1 MPDYLGY
8 ERAFK
13 NFGISYTIEPGAY
26 ERGHGDLNGV
36 KFIVI
41 HHTAGGNDSGDIR
54 IVRDGRSDL
63 PGPLSQIVLKRSGQP
78 HIIAVGVSWQAY
90 GTINFKG
97 VPAGSGNYW
106 SLGIE
111 GVSNGYND
119 WTAEQ
124 RREYPRIVA
133 ALLKDM
139 GLPSDAWI
147 FHRDYQPGEKIDP
160 AGFTKEWFASEV
172 NKYYNGGGSVAPVKG
187 DIAIK
192 RDQSPWLGKKLIAE
206 EEWVTPDKIGRFTP
220 YENGSIYWTPAT
232 KACALSKEMLDKYA
246 TVGYEA
252 GFLKY
257 PITDVAD
264 SASGKGRYQI
274 FQGGSMYWTEKNGT
288 RIVTGAIG
296 SKWAEQNWEH
306 GELGMPISDEIKLPD
321 EKGVI
326 QVFEGGHIYY
336 SPDTGAHIIK
346 GLIWDRFS
354 KEDYEKYLGYPTTDE
369 IGFPTRKGK
378 FQIFQF
384 GHIYWLEGRDK
395 AFAVYSDFMDL
406 YERMGYENGRLGFVI
421 SNKERVEGT
430 ENTWVQH
437 FEGGTIQINRNTK
450 ETILFLDGE
459 EILV

>member
-1 MPDYLGY
+1 MGDYLGY

-13 NFGISYTIEPGAY
+13 NAGISYTVEPGAY
-26 ERGHGDLNGV
+26 SRGHGDLKEV
-36 KFIVI
+36 RFIVI
-41 HHTAGGNDSGDIR
+41 HHTASANNDAAGINP
-54 IVRDGRSDL
+54 VRDGVAGL
-63 PGPLSQIVLKRSGQP
+63 EGPLAQLCLKRNGQP
-78 HIIAVGVSWQAY
+78 HLIAVGVCWHAY
-90 GTINFKG
+90 GEIDFRG
-97 VPAGSGNYW
+97 VPAGNGNYY
-106 SLGIE
+106 SIGIE
-111 GVSNGYND
+111 GIDGGYNS
-119 WTAEQ
+119 WTPEQ
-124 RREYPRIVA
+124 RREYPRVVA

-139 GLPSDAWI
+139 GLPSNAWI
-147 FHRDYQPGEKIDP
+147 FHRDYQPKSKIDP
-160 AGFTKEWFASEV
+160 GGFTKDWFQAEV
-172 NKYYNGGGSVAPVKG
+172 DKYYNGPSAPVKG
-187 DIAIK
+187 DIAVK

-206 EEWVTPDKIGRFTP
+206 EEWVCPDKVGRFAP
-220 YENGSIYWTPAT
+220 YENGSVYWTPAT

-296 SKWAEQNWEH
+296 SKWAETNWEH

-369 IGFPTRKGK
+369 IGFPTRQGK

-384 GHIYWLEGRDK
+384 GHIYWLDGRDK